1 MRDAFSRRHPAVNL
15 MFFAAAAIFAMMF
28 DHPVFIG
35 ISFSAALAYAVKLK
49 GKAALK
55 MFFCALLPL
64 LIFVVLINTVF
75 AGYGV
80 TVLYTFASGK
90 RITLESAV
98 CGGVTG
104 SLVAAAELVRRVL
117 HVGVVG
123 QIAAVTMLLWF
134 ACFNEVVTEDKFMYA
149 FGGRMPNT
157 ALMLLMVFR
166 FVPLYK
172 RQLSETL
179 SARRAAGLAQSSGRA
194 AELKNACA
202 AVSGVITRALE
213 NAIETADSMKSRGY
227 GSGRRTSYSR
237 FTFSPADAVMI
248 IEILVLSAVI
258 AAGKLSG
265 FAEASY
271 NPIIEIGGFS
281 AMLAVSAAA
290 YAIFCFFPIIYDF
303 AEDIRWNRLYA
314 KT

>member
-1 MRDAFSRRHPAVNL
+1 

-104 SLVAAAELVRRVL
+104 SLV
-117 HVGVVG
+117 
-123 QIAAVTMLLWF
+123 VTMLLWF

>member
-104 SLVAAAELVRRVL
+104 SLV
-117 HVGVVG
+117 
-123 QIAAVTMLLWF
+123 VTMLLWF

-281 AMLAVSAAA
+281 AMLAVSASA

>member
-1 MRDAFSRRHPAVNL
+1 

-64 LIFVVLINTVF
+64 LIFVVLINTIF

-104 SLVAAAELVRRVL
+104 SLV
-117 HVGVVG
+117 
-123 QIAAVTMLLWF
+123 VTMLLWF

-172 RQLSETL
+172 RQLSETF

>member
-1 MRDAFSRRHPAVNL
+1 

-104 SLVAAAELVRRVL
+104 SLV
-117 HVGVVG
+117 
-123 QIAAVTMLLWF
+123 VTMLLWF

-172 RQLSETL
+172 RQLSETF

>member
-1 MRDAFSRRHPAVNL
+1 
-15 MFFAAAAIFAMMF
+15 MFFAASAIFAMMF

-64 LIFVVLINTVF
+64 LIFVVLINTIF

-104 SLVAAAELVRRVL
+104 SLV
-117 HVGVVG
+117 
-123 QIAAVTMLLWF
+123 VTMLLWF

-237 FTFSPADAVMI
+237 FTFSPVDAVMI

>member
-35 ISFSAALAYAVKLK
+35 ISFSAALAYSVKLK

-104 SLVAAAELVRRVL
+104 SLV
-117 HVGVVG
+117 
-123 QIAAVTMLLWF
+123 VTMLLWF

-227 GSGRRTSYSR
+227 GSGRRTSCSR

>member
-1 MRDAFSRRHPAVNL
+1 

-64 LIFVVLINTVF
+64 LIFVVLINTIF

-104 SLVAAAELVRRVL
+104 SLV
-117 HVGVVG
+117 
-123 QIAAVTMLLWF
+123 VTMLLWF

-157 ALMLLMVFR
+157 ALMLLMVFK

>member
-15 MFFAAAAIFAMMF
+15 MFFAASAIFAMMF

-64 LIFVVLINTVF
+64 LIFVVLINTIF

-104 SLVAAAELVRRVL
+104 SLV
-117 HVGVVG
+117 
-123 QIAAVTMLLWF
+123 VTMLLWF